1 MGIQLSL
8 IQNKKGKCFKNNME
22 TLNTQT
28 TDKIKKQPGRESLTL
43 LIVDEKQVN
52 TVLEKNITSFG
63 NRVVVAECYRYAI
76 QAATN
81 TRNDLITI
89 NMNLQSRDGLQMI
102 SRIKKVVGESNVVS
116 TDTDDFDMSPK
127 EKQKQILYY
136 IKKTLEVNDIQSIL
150 EQISRKKIFSSPVPN

>member
-1 MGIQLSL
+1 MI
-8 IQNKKGKCFKNNME
+8 

-28 TDKIKKQPGRESLTL
+28 NNKAKNQPGHERLTL

-52 TVLEKNITSFG
+52 SVLEKNITSFG
-63 NRVVVAECYRYAI
+63 NRVVVAECYRHAI

-89 NMNLQSRDGLQMI
+89 NMNLPGGDGLQMI
-102 SRIKKVVGESNVVS
+102 SRIKKVVGDSNVVS
-116 TDTDDFDMSPK
+116 TDTDDYDMNRK

-150 EQISRKKIFSSPVPN
+150 EKISRKKIFSSSLPN